1 MSFVVPA
8 KKEVVV
14 PAVGAVV
21 VALGVR
27 GTNEVGLEVAGA
39 GAPVPPKFPNILW
52 LDDAGGMVKND
63 DPVVLAAVVVGVV
76 PAAAPPSEDP
86 GTVDEGTPRAG
97 DAALPKMLDEVVVGA
112 VPPDR
117 PGTVP
122 GALDDG
128 ALVVGVVGFPKKPPD
143 DVGLLKRLGPVP
155 VFPKRPDGLLPVF
168 KEKEGAVVGVL
179 VPAFPVAVPKMLLLV
194 VVLGWAF
201 C

>member
-1 MSFVVPA
+1 MSFAVPA
-8 KKEVVV
+8 KKEVVL

-21 VALGVR
+21 DALGVK

-52 LDDAGGMVKND
+52 PDDAGGMVKND
-63 DPVVLAAVVVGVV
+63 DPVAFAAVVVGVV

-86 GTVDEGTPRAG
+86 GTVDEGTARAG
-97 DAALPKMLDEVVVGA
+97 DVALPKILDVVVVA
-112 VPPDR
+112 VVPPNR

-143 DVGLLKRLGPVP
+143 DVGLLKRGPVP
-155 VFPKRPDGLLPVF
+155 VVPKRPDGLLPVF
-168 KEKEGAVVGVL
+168 KEKEGAVVDVL
-179 VPAFPVAVPKMLLLV
+179 VPAFPVAVPKILLLV
-194 VVLGWAF
+194 VVLGWVF